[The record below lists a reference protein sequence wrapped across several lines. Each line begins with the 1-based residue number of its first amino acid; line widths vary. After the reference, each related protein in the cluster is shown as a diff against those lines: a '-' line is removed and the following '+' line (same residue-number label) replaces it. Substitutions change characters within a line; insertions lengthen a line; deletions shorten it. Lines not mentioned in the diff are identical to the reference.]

1 MLGAPRRSVGPMR
14 LRGPSGTLPGPRGR
28 RAAALGSV
36 AAAMLAVGAAAAL
49 QIPWVAQ
56 LALAEA
62 LIVGFALMYLRFR
75 RDADHFRA
83 LIARRQNT
91 FEGAPVA
98 LWEEDFS
105 AVAVWLRTLPGSA
118 SPSRLRSLLAASP
131 KTLDHGISLIRV
143 VGVNAMAAQ
152 MIDPHEGKVLF
163 GGDLTDPITTE
174 VRAAVIEQLA
184 AIAEGRTDLEV
195 GISGSNRSGQVV
207 EAVLYW
213 RAAKGDAGD
222 PDYSRVV
229 VAIADISDRVA
240 AQRRLQGVVE
250 SKDQLIASISHEL
263 RTPLTSVIGYT
274 ELLRDS
280 EDCLSASE
288 QREMLGL
295 VAESARDISFIVE
308 DLLTAARHE
317 AGSLKVSRAPV
328 AIGAAV
334 EQVVAQIHAADAASI
349 EVKAGSAE
357 AWGDPARFRQVLRNL
372 LVNALRYGGGH
383 IRITATSNGP
393 VVRVDVSDDGD
404 GVPPGDEHRIFD
416 PYEQAAGK
424 AQQPGS
430 MGLGLAISRDL
441 ARLMGGDLRYRR
453 DNGETVFELTL
464 PAADNEL
471 CADVSGTEAELG
483 VEGQPAPV

>member
-1 MLGAPRRSVGPMR
+1 MSA
-14 LRGPSGTLPGPRGR
+14 
-28 RAAALGSV
+28 V
-36 AAAMLAVGAAAAL
+36 AAAAAL
-49 QIPWVAQ
+49 RIPWVAQ

-75 RDADHFRA
+75 HDADHFRA
-83 LIARRQNT
+83 LVARRQNT

-105 AVAVWLRTLPGSA
+105 AVAAWLRTLPGST
-118 SPSRLRSLLAASP
+118 SPSRLRSLLAANP
-131 KTLDHGISLIRV
+131 KTLDHAISLIRV
-143 VGVNAMAAQ
+143 MGVNAMAAQ

-174 VRAAVIEQLA
+174 VRAAVIEQLV
-184 AIAEGRTDLEV
+184 AIAQGQTDLEV

-213 RAAKGDAGD
+213 KAAEGDAGD
-222 PDYSRVV
+222 ADYSRVV
-229 VAIADISDRVA
+229 VAIADISDRVE

-250 SKDQLIASISHEL
+250 SKDRLIASISHEL

-274 ELLRDS
+274 ELLRDP
-280 EDCLSASE
+280 DDGLSASE
-288 QREMLGL
+288 QRQMLAL
-295 VAESARDISFIVE
+295 VADSAWDISFIVE

-317 AGSLKVSRAPV
+317 AGTLKVSRVRV

-334 EQVVAQIHAADAASI
+334 EQVVAQIRAAHAGSI

-357 AWGDPARFRQVLRNL
+357 GWGDPARFRQVLRNL
-372 LVNALRYGGGH
+372 VVNALRYGGEH
-383 IRITATSNGP
+383 LRITATIDGP

-404 GVPPGDEHRIFD
+404 GVPPGDEQRVFE
-416 PYEQAAGK
+416 PYEQAEGRP
-424 AQQPGS
+424 QQPGS

-441 ARLMGGDLRYRR
+441 ARLMGGDLTYRR
-453 DNGETVFELTL
+453 DEPETIFELTL
-464 PAADNEL
+464 PAAPDDPPHQMSEPLPEL
-471 CADVSGTEAELG
+471 E
-483 VEGQPAPV
+483 VEDQSIGGPSPGRASPGNPARSPDALAGLR